1 MVIVDTTVW
10 VDYFR
15 GTRNLETDWVD
26 READKRRIALTDL
39 NLCEVL
45 QGVRSEREFRVLQAE
60 LQNFQ
65 VLQTGGYDLA
75 IAAAWNFRSLR
86 EKGRT
91 VRKMVDCL
99 IATYCLMN
107 GHLLL
112 HRDRDFDVFELHLG
126 LQVLHPATT

>member
-1 MVIVDTTVW
+1 MIIVDTTVW

-15 GTRNLETDWVD
+15 GIRSLETDWVD
-26 READKRRIALTDL
+26 READKRRIGLTDL

-45 QGVRSEREFRVLQAE
+45 QGVRSEREFRVLQTE
-60 LQNFQ
+60 LQKFQ
-65 VLQTGGYDLA
+65 VFHAGGYDLA
-75 IAAAWNFRSLR
+75 IAAAKNFRRLR
-86 EKGRT
+86 ENGRT

-99 IATYCLMN
+99 IATFCLVN

-112 HRDRDFDVFELHLG
+112 HRDRDFEVFELHLG